1 MISMR
6 PILQPINNAVL
17 GGERAM
23 PMKDITSDGTS
34 SFALNRMAFARRGAV
49 EQGSSPENKWV
60 GGNRDASNVIAKK
73 RIQYI
78 ANGSLN
84 AQPLYSDVQK
94 LSFTTKTD
102 QNTQRDALH
111 RTRSGG
117 SRVPAKVTHKYT
129 NPPVFYD

>member
-1 MISMR
+1 
-6 PILQPINNAVL
+6 
-17 GGERAM
+17 M

-84 AQPLYSDVQK
+84 AQPLYSDTQK